1 MADKPAWRR
10 AFDRLEGPLGSALED
25 VARSA
30 RFAEALGLSTRARA
44 GVRRELE
51 RHTRRLWHA
60 ANLPAG
66 SDVAHLRR
74 QVAALDRELR
84 QVRRALEQAET
95 RREGERDGPARSRQ
109 AGRRS
114 QRAPRS

>member
-1 MADKPAWRR
+1 MADKPTWRR

-25 VARSA
+25 VARSR
-30 RFAEALGLSTRARA
+30 RFAEALGLTTRARA
-44 GVRRELE
+44 GVRHELE
-51 RHTRRLWHA
+51 RQTRRLWHL
-60 ANLPAG
+60 ANLPAS

-84 QVRRALEQAET
+84 QVRRALEEAER
-95 RREGERDGPARSRQ
+95 RREGERDGPARSGP

-114 QRAPRS
+114 QRASRS

>member
-1 MADKPAWRR
+1 MADKPTWRR

-30 RFAEALGLSTRARA
+30 GFAQALGLTTRARA
-44 GVRRELE
+44 RVRRELE
-51 RHTRRLWHA
+51 RQTRRVWHA

-74 QVAALDRELR
+74 QLAALDHELR
-84 QVRRALEQAET
+84 QVRRALEAAER
-95 RREGERDGPARSRQ
+95 RREGRGDGPARARQ

-114 QRAPRS
+114 QRTPRA

>member
-1 MADKPAWRR
+1 MADKPTWRR
-10 AFDRLEGPLGSALED
+10 AFDRVEGPLGSALED
-25 VARSA
+25 VARSEQ
-30 RFAEALGLSTRARA
+30 FAQALGLTTRARA

-51 RHTRRLWHA
+51 RQTRRLWHA

-74 QVAALDRELR
+74 QVAALDHELR
-84 QVRRALEQAET
+84 QVRRALEQAEKQ
-95 RREGERDGPARSRQ
+95 REGERDGPARSRQ

-114 QRAPRS
+114 QRAARP

>member
-1 MADKPAWRR
+1 MADKPTWRR
-10 AFDRLEGPLGSALED
+10 AFDRVEGPLGAALED

-30 RFAEALGLSTRARA
+30 RFAEALGLTTRARA

-51 RHTRRLWHA
+51 RQTRRVWHA

-84 QVRRALEQAET
+84 QVRRAL
-95 RREGERDGPARSRQ
+95 GEAG
-109 AGRRS
+109 GRRGGG
-114 QRAPRS
+114 RGGAAPS